1 MSVRLCIIDKRIFI
15 SLGFRTLPEFMNGA
29 EWPYRTKSYTQANG
43 RANTILLKNH
53 NITAILEWTDT
64 KLVRSA
70 VGNLSSTVYISIPFC
85 SIPIR
90 PLLKI
95 FKIGWQHTRNQHLL
109 F

>member
-1 MSVRLCIIDKRIFI
+1 MWVRLCIIDKMIFI
-15 SLGFRTLPEFMNGA
+15 SLGFRTLQDFMIGA
-29 EWPYRTKSYTQANG
+29 EWPYRTKTDKQANG
-43 RANTILLKNH
+43 RGNNTLLTYH
-53 NITAILEWTDT
+53 NIKNILECPDT